1 MRYAT
6 PMRRGAGPTLEDALG
21 QVPGLPFIP
30 EDVAP
35 TAPGGADAAVAD
47 LHHPDAEEIR
57 PGLHA
62 VLPQAAVSGISGL
75 EGDAEVEHGA
85 VKYESVYMTISRQLD
100 FPFSVKKAVKE
111 IKIRKRYDAAG
122 FFTSR
127 RAPASVTESS
137 VGGACRGSG
146 RWSRAGGRPAA
157 GPRRGPAA
165 RVDLGIDKG
174 RCQPLLRSDIARI
187 TPFML
192 PVLVGPG
199 WLHDRSG
206 RGANRAVGVDMIAE
220 SDVNNIKC
228 KIGFVYETGE
238 E

>member
-1 MRYAT
+1 M
-6 PMRRGAGPTLEDALG
+6 
-21 QVPGLPFIP
+21 PGLFITN
-30 EDVAP
+30 DIAP

-57 PGLHA
+57 PGLHT

-85 VKYESVYMTISRQLD
+85 VNDASVYMAISRPLD

-111 IKIRKRYDAAG
+111 IKVRKRYDAAG

-146 RWSRAGGRPAA
+146 RWSRAGGRPRSLASKR
-157 GPRRGPAA
+157 PPA
-165 RVDLGIDKG
+165 RVDLMIDKG
-174 RCQPLLRSDIARI
+174 RCLSLNRGAGEAPVKFAAIRHAFFRAIWHPASNRLDRSSGRLAS
-187 TPFML
+187 
-192 PVLVGPG
+192 PG
-199 WLHDRSG
+199 ECFASFSG
-206 RGANRAVGVDMIAE
+206 RGNTV
-220 SDVNNIKC
+220 
-228 KIGFVYETGE
+228 
-238 E
+238 